1 MTNIAHAEWIFDPLL
16 ASGRRSGGDPTSY
29 IFGSSLDT
37 FVREVLQNS
46 HDQNLGTG
54 PVCVSFDFYHL
65 TGAHLE
71 RMLAAIQWGE
81 LSQHLHAVATTPS
94 LVAGRV
100 QRALEAV
107 EHDGLL
113 VLRIQD
119 SGTNGLEGG
128 EDDHGSNFNAL
139 CRDVLVT
146 TEEKAGRG
154 GSHGLGKAVL
164 WGASSLFTVMFSS
177 RIHDKGKT
185 RFRLFGRTDLPYHE
199 VNGTEWDGPGFFGG
213 RVLTPRGDRAE
224 SLWDDYAIGAASAA
238 LLDRPADLGTG
249 TTLMILGFTE
259 QEQEQPREA
268 SVVAE
273 DILNSAAR
281 WFWPSILS
289 GSLVVTASA
298 QDNNELVYQGKAEI
312 SAEIKSFV
320 ETTEAQE
327 VVERL
332 TEPDQVA
339 QRLLH
344 IRVPGR
350 RATPT
355 SEEAPETEGPAIL
368 RIIRASDADADNP
381 HFNRIALVRGAGMV
395 VQYWK
400 PAQLPLGGDG
410 FFAVLLAGLASGGG
424 SAEEQAVEAF
434 LRAAEPPA
442 HDKWV
447 HSTNQMKSTY
457 QTGAKVRLDDL
468 WRKLTTAVLD
478 MCRSEPPSHE
488 RGPQDLARLFP
499 IGTRG
504 GAATEPRTFSVLFD
518 DHSLDVEGLWSVRGR
533 IRRTRGSSAWAAICE
548 VRLEGETGRGER
560 LELDSLNV
568 SIPGV
573 TVTGRADNTAEIT
586 VPADLDEVAFEIR
599 AVATN
604 EPIEVIRRTRIRT
617 DVRPRILVGMES

>member
-1 MTNIAHAEWIFDPLL
+1 MTSVTGPEWIFDPLL

-29 IFGSSLDT
+29 IFGSSLDI

-46 HDQNLGTG
+46 HDQSVDGD
-54 PVCVSFDFYHL
+54 PVRVSFDFFQL

-71 RMLAAIQWGE
+71 RLLAAFQWNE
-81 LSQHLHAVATTPS
+81 LSKHLSAVATTHS

-119 SGTNGLEGG
+119 SGTKGLEGG
-128 EDDHGSNFNAL
+128 EDDHGTNFNAL

-146 TEEKAGRG
+146 TEEKVGRG

-177 RIHDKGKT
+177 RIQENGRV

-199 VNGTEWDGPGFFGG
+199 TSDTEWDGPGFFGR
-213 RVLTPRGDRAE
+213 RVQTLRGDRAE
-224 SLWDDYAIGAASAA
+224 SLWDEKAIDATSEA
-238 LLDRPADLGTG
+238 LLDRPAELGTG

-268 SVVAE
+268 SAVAE
-273 DILNSAAR
+273 DILRSAAR

-289 GSLVVTASA
+289 GSLVVTASVS
-298 QDNNELVYQGKAEI
+298 DNDDLVFQGEAEI
-312 SAEIKSFV
+312 SSEVEPFV
-320 ETTEAQE
+320 RAVEAQD
-327 VVERL
+327 VVERPNG
-332 TEPDQVA
+332 PDEVA
-339 QRLLH
+339 ERPLR

-350 RATPT
+350 RATPS
-355 SEEAPETEGPAIL
+355 SEEAPETEGPGIL
-368 RIIRASDADADNP
+368 RLMRASDADADNP
-381 HFNRIALVRGAGMV
+381 NLNRIALVRGAGMV

-400 PAQLPLGGDG
+400 PTHLPLEGEG
-410 FFAVLLAGLASGGG
+410 FFAVLESGLATQGG
-424 SAEEQAVEAF
+424 SAEEKAVETF

-457 QTGAKVRLDDL
+457 YAGAKARLDEL
-468 WRKLTTAVLD
+468 WGKLTTAVLD
-478 MCRSEPPSHE
+478 MCRTEPPSHE

-504 GAATEPRTFSVLFD
+504 GAATEQRTFSVIFD
-518 DHSLDVEGLWSVRGR
+518 DHSLDPEGLWSVRGR
-533 IRRTRGSSAWAAICE
+533 IRRTRGTSPWAAICGL
-548 VRLEGETGRGER
+548 RLEGETGLGER
-560 LELDSLNV
+560 LELHSLRV
-568 SIPGV
+568 QIPGV
-573 TVTGRADNTAEIT
+573 TVTDRDDRTAEIT
-586 VPADLDEVAFEIR
+586 APASLDEVPFEMR
-599 AVATN
+599 AVATE
-604 EPIEVIRRTRIRT
+604 EPLEVVRRTRIRA
-617 DVRPRILVGMES
+617 DIRPRILARSES